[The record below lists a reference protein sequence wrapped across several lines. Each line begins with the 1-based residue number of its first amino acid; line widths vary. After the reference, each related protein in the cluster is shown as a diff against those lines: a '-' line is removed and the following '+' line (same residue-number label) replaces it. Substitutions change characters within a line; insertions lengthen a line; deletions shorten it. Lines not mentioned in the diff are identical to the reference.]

1 MIVSPATVNID
12 IVAPSDGAGTEK
24 TDTSSKV
31 RANNSGVDGTGPV
44 PVDPRTTAAVA
55 AVAAV
60 AAGTVEETLL
70 VDVLVAGAVDEVVVS
85 DPTDDGEPTVLFDV
99 VADRPASD
107 PHAASDDTAT
117 SSTTAVRRFT
127 QPSDQWHQPNT
138 APRHLTSQPSQG
150 VVVKD
155 FTHASDDGNGEKH
168 RQPQMSCRAQSRFLS
183 CEATSHSPNCED
195 SPTVRST
202 DHIGNRDGHV

>member
-31 RANNSGVDGTGPV
+31 RANNSGVDGTGLV
-44 PVDPRTTAAVA
+44 PVDRGTAA

-60 AAGTVEETLL
+60 AAGTVEEVLH
-70 VDVLVAGAVDEVVVS
+70 VDVLVAGAVAEVVVS

-107 PHAASDDTAT
+107 PHAASDETAT
-117 SSTTAVRRFT
+117 SSATAVRRFT
-127 QPSDQWHQPNT
+127 QPSDQWHQPEHCPSPPHESTVTRRCREGLHTRLRRRQRRETST
-138 APRHLTSQPSQG
+138 ATNVVPRPEPLLELR
-150 VVVKD
+150 
-155 FTHASDDGNGEKH
+155 SDEPFAELRGLSYSALNG
-168 RQPQMSCRAQSRFLS
+168 
-183 CEATSHSPNCED
+183 SHWEP
-195 SPTVRST
+195 
-202 DHIGNRDGHV
+202 